1 MVSHVLEP
9 KQGAVG
15 GSKEQ
20 TLEGGRILG
29 PQARIHQLSLP
40 LYQGLLCRL
49 FLLLKLMARL
59 LLGLADR
66 GKKMSGECQE
76 CCIPLIIY
84 VCILVVSSLCCFRLG
99 PLHHWSPPPALQRQA
114 SGSSV
119 PHPRRNLLPPAAWR
133 VPLSCVSPAE
143 RERRCNLF
151 PRFWIMILLYQIHGD
166 LHDCKKY

>member
-1 MVSHVLEP
+1 
-9 KQGAVG
+9 
-15 GSKEQ
+15 
-20 TLEGGRILG
+20 
-29 PQARIHQLSLP
+29 
-40 LYQGLLCRL
+40 
-49 FLLLKLMARL
+49 MA
-59 LLGLADR
+59 
-66 GKKMSGECQE
+66 E

-151 PRFWIMILLYQIHGD
+151 PRFWIVILLYQIHGD
-166 LHDCKKY
+166 LHDCKKNTEQQQYSLTFTESDWGSSSSSSLSSSSLKYTSTPLSLSSVFDFSVFFVFFFFFGTWDSACSWQIINI